1 MKLYYFK
8 LFYRLL
14 GVNLIFT
21 LLLSIMVSILDSIG
35 IGFFISIA
43 QYIFD
48 TPASQTSYVNNSI
61 THSLSRMG
69 IQIDSVRQ
77 LFIIGLVAF
86 IVKSILF
93 YFLQILHAKNTTG
106 MIRDQRITLI
116 TKLERVSYIAF
127 TDMDFGRIHN
137 VCTTEITKMN
147 NALRYFLAGSQY
159 LTMAIVY
166 LLISFTVNYQISL
179 IILIF
184 AAIFLL
190 FYSPVK
196 KYFSRLSD
204 KVSLAGNNYNSLLTQ
219 ILNNFKYLKATNSFP
234 ILSEKIKKYIDD
246 AETSNFNI
254 LKGSTLSGSLR
265 EPILLILLSLILIIY
280 SAINHTIS
288 LLALLSLA
296 LFYRTLNFIILAQNN
311 LQQFNSYKAS
321 LENVLQLESEL
332 EQNKELDLAGKV
344 FTFSQN
350 FHLQKISLKL
360 KDKLILN
367 DINLNVPKNKTIG
380 IVGQSGAGK
389 TTLINVLN
397 GLIPPTTGKLRIDD
411 TEVSSFSLS
420 NFRSQ
425 IGYVSQDP
433 VIFNDSLFNNVT
445 LWAEKNRENLKKFQN
460 AIYIA
465 LLDQLMRSYP
475 MKEDTILG
483 EKGVILSGGQK
494 QRVAIARE
502 LYKNVEIIILDE
514 ATSSL
519 DSNTEN
525 QIKEN
530 IDALQGTYTLI
541 IIAHRLSTIK
551 NANHIYVV
559 ENGTVVAGG
568 NYTELLA
575 NSPEFRKLIHQQREQ

>member
-1 MKLYYFK
+1 M
-8 LFYRLL
+8 
-14 GVNLIFT
+14 
-21 LLLSIMVSILDSIG
+21 
-35 IGFFISIA
+35 
-43 QYIFD
+43 
-48 TPASQTSYVNNSI
+48 
-61 THSLSRMG
+61 
-69 IQIDSVRQ
+69 
-77 LFIIGLVAF
+77 
-86 IVKSILF
+86 
-93 YFLQILHAKNTTG
+93 
-106 MIRDQRITLI
+106 
-116 TKLERVSYIAF
+116 
-127 TDMDFGRIHN
+127 
-137 VCTTEITKMN
+137 
-147 NALRYFLAGSQY
+147 
-159 LTMAIVY
+159 
-166 LLISFTVNYQISL
+166 
-179 IILIF
+179 
-184 AAIFLL
+184 
-190 FYSPVK
+190 
-196 KYFSRLSD
+196 
-204 KVSLAGNNYNSLLTQ
+204 
-219 ILNNFKYLKATNSFP
+219 
-234 ILSEKIKKYIDD
+234 
-246 AETSNFNI
+246 
-254 LKGSTLSGSLR
+254 
-265 EPILLILLSLILIIY
+265 
-280 SAINHTIS
+280 
-288 LLALLSLA
+288 
-296 LFYRTLNFIILAQNN
+296 
-311 LQQFNSYKAS
+311 
-321 LENVLQLESEL
+321 
-332 EQNKELDLAGKV
+332 
-344 FTFSQN
+344 
-350 FHLQKISLKL
+350 QKISLKL